1 MRIRTVKPEYWKHP
15 IIGRA
20 SDRAKL
26 LSIALLNMAD
36 DEGYFDAD
44 PAIVRAELFPF
55 DDDSTN
61 TIRGLDEL
69 SKLGWI
75 EVKNNPNRGNIGV
88 VVNFKKHQKIDKPSV
103 SRLGVYYNSTN
114 APRTVDEA
122 SSQEQGSGIREQ
134 VSIVLVKEPTSTTKK
149 IRLKQAEMP
158 DGFKEFWD
166 AYGKKVNVKKSIKY
180 WSDMSTEEKAECMIA
195 VPKYV
200 ASREKI
206 HRLDPER
213 YLRDKRWHD
222 EIVTHAGTAHAQAA
236 TDSEWWVC
244 RKLCARPEPKH
255 KCPDGQCYTCRT
267 EREVITAKDRD
278 EAVAKMKEK
287 IDRECAF

>member
-1 MRIRTVKPEYWKHP
+1 MNIKNWKRHQHYKNRTPPWIKLHREILDDPKFVFMDPSEFKVLILCWLIASETDDGSLP
-15 IIGRA
+15 A
-20 SDRAKL
+20 SDVLAFRLRLASNVLADCVSSLCAKGL
-26 LSIALLNMAD
+26 VV
-36 DEGYFDAD
+36 DA
-44 PAIVRAELFPF
+44 
-55 DDDSTN
+55 SN
-61 TIRGLDEL
+61 
-69 SKLGWI
+69 
-75 EVKNNPNRGNIGV
+75 
-88 VVNFKKHQKIDKPSV
+88 QPSPCKQDASNV
-103 SRLGVYYNSTN
+103 LAQSRVETE
-114 APRTVDEA
+114 TE
-122 SSQEQGSGIREQ
+122 EI
-134 VSIVLVKEPTSTTKK
+134 IVLNKPPLSTTKK
-149 IRLKQAEMP
+149 ARLKQADMP

-195 VPKYV
+195 VPKYA
-200 ASREKI
+200 ASREKV

-222 EIVTHAGTAHAQAA
+222 EIVTHAGTAHAQSA